1 MSIAN
6 FSTVAAN
13 NGNRL
18 ASGTMNE
25 GMSPSQVNDGV
36 RSLIASIRQYYNEA
50 EWIEYGTGNATCNYT
65 RVSGTSLSMPVD
77 VTSIYTVN
85 RRVKIVDGGGAT
97 LYGRVTSVAF
107 SSPNSTLVFEFD
119 GGATLGSGN
128 PTSVKHGIIGATNT
142 SLPSVVPTGTI
153 QMYGGASTPTGY
165 LFCDGTAISRTT
177 YSDLFST
184 ISTNYGT
191 GNGSSTFNLPNLQAK
206 FPLGKS
212 GSYALGSTGGAFAR
226 TPTGSISSSFTG
238 NPFTPLGNVSVS
250 GTVAGHQLSVS
261 EMPSHNH
268 LITHAGGGTTP
279 NYIHPTYGASITH
292 GDNNTSV
299 QTNPFYTYP
308 SACMSNTGGN
318 STHAHGFSGSG
329 TFNGTA
335 SNPSGSVSSTLT
347 GSSLDLT
354 NPYQVVNYIIKY

>member
-6 FSTVAAN
+6 FSTIAAN

-18 ASGTMNE
+18 ASGTMSE

-36 RSLIASIRQYYNEA
+36 RSLIASIREYYNEA

-77 VTSIYTVN
+77 ITNIYTVN
-85 RRVKIVDGGGAT
+85 RRVKIIDGGGAT
-97 LYGRVTSVAF
+97 IYGRVISVAF

-119 GGATLGSGN
+119 GGGTLGSGN
-128 PTSVKHGIIGATNT
+128 PTSVKHGVISATNT

-153 QMYGGASTPTGY
+153 QMYGGATTPTGY

-184 ISTNYGT
+184 IATNYGT
-191 GNGSSTFNLPNLQAK
+191 GNGSSTFNLPNLQQK

-212 GSYALGSTGGAFAR
+212 GSYALGSSGGAFAR
-226 TPTGSISSSFTG
+226 TPSGSNSTPTFSGNAFTPSGSISI
-238 NPFTPLGNVSVS
+238 S
-250 GTVAGHQLSVS
+250 GTVANHTLTIAQ
-261 EMPSHNH
+261 MPSHNH
-268 LITHAGGGTTP
+268 PRGTASQVGFTDDLGGGGLQGYLGGDQAVSNVDANMTTQGGDQA
-279 NYIHPTYGASITH
+279 HSH
-292 GDNNTSV
+292 GWSG
-299 QTNPFYTYP
+299 
-308 SACMSNTGGN
+308 SGS
-318 STHAHGFSGSG
+318 FSGSS
-329 TFNGTA
+329 TT
-335 SNPSGSVSSTLT
+335 PSGTISVPTFT

>member
-77 VTSIYTVN
+77 VTNIYTVN
-85 RRVKIVDGGGAT
+85 RRVKIIDGGGAT

-107 SSPNSTLVFEFD
+107 SSPSSTLVFEFD

-184 ISTNYGT
+184 IATNYGT
-191 GNGSSTFNLPNLQAK
+191 GNGSSTFNLPNLQQK

-212 GSYALGSTGGAFAR
+212 GSYALGSTGGSFAR
-226 TPTGSISSSFTG
+226 TPSGSNSTPTFSGNAFTPSGYISLSGTVSSHAITQAELPNINLTTTKMFKTEQGIDNRGSSSGAGGAYETAVIPLGGSGNAHTHGWSGSSSF
-238 NPFTPLGNVSVS
+238 S
-250 GTVAGHQLSVS
+250 G
-261 EMPSHNH
+261 
-268 LITHAGGGTTP
+268 
-279 NYIHPTYGASITH
+279 
-292 GDNNTSV
+292 D
-299 QTNPFYTYP
+299 
-308 SACMSNTGGN
+308 SAT
-318 STHAHGFSGSG
+318 
-329 TFNGTA
+329 
-335 SNPSGSVSSTLT
+335 PSGSVSAPTFT